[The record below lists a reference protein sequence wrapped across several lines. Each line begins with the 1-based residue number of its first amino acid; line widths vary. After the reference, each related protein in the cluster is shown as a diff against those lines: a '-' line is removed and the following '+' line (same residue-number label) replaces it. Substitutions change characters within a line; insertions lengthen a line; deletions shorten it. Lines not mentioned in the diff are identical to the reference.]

1 MKILKFFVLVAML
14 ALKLNAGESM
24 KIEVKF
30 EGVTLKATLNDSDAA
45 KAFYAMLPLNLK
57 LENFGDSEKI
67 FYLPG
72 KLDTVGMSANER
84 VQSGDIT
91 YYAPWG
97 NVAIFYKPYGGNGD
111 LYKLGKFDEDIAR
124 LVKFNGEIIVQKAE

>member
-14 ALKLNAGESM
+14 VLKLNAGESM

-30 EGVTLKATLNDSDAA
+30 EGVTLKATLNDRTAA
-45 KAFYAMLPLNLK
+45 KQLYAMLPLNLK
-57 LENFGDSEKI
+57 LENFGDLEKI

-72 KLDTVGMSANER
+72 KLDTVGMSVNER

-124 LVKFNGEIIVQKAE
+124 LIKFNGEIIVQKAE

>member
-1 MKILKFFVLVAML
+1 ML
-14 ALKLNAGESM
+14 ALNLNAGEGM

-30 EGVTLKATLNDSDAA
+30 EKMTLKATLNDSDAA

-57 LENFGDSEKI
+57 LENFGDLEKI

-97 NVAIFYKPYGGNGD
+97 NVAIFYKPYGGNSD
-111 LYKLGKFDEDIAR
+111 LYKLGKFDEETR
-124 LVKFNGEIIVQKAE
+124 WLVKFNAEISVQKAE